1 MKKIS
6 GNHLN
11 NTTMKPLNQ
20 NRMKAK
26 VKAQQIYAAA
36 IVLHGEEHAK
46 QEAINS
52 AAATHALAPF
62 DQQKYWQE
70 VITLI
75 QSK

>member
-1 MKKIS
+1 MTPKE
-6 GNHLN
+6 
-11 NTTMKPLNQ
+11 
-20 NRMKAK
+20 
-26 VKAQQIYAAA
+26 KAQQIYAAA

-52 AAATHALAPF
+52 ATATHALAPF
-62 DQQKYWQE
+62 DQQKYWKD